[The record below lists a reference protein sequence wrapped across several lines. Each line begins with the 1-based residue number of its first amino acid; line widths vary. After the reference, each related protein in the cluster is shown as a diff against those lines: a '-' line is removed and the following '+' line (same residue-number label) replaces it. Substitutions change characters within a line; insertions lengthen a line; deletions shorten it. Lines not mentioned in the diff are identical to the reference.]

1 MYFAFFL
8 DGTYYCNNTSG
19 LQSIRFAYS
28 VTDRGTEY
36 DGYRYMISY
45 EIYFAFGNNLSNPQD
60 GPYAFVQIMSYTP
73 GENTDGYEDAVGIVK
88 DEGTMSER
96 TLLTDKCSSC
106 EFRANGVVAKPENET
121 E

>member
-1 MYFAFFL
+1 MHGFCHEVVVCCASEYFLF
-8 DGTYYCNNTSG
+8 GTDSAGRLGIGPIGFKNCKIYKAGG
-19 LQSIRFAYS
+19 L
-28 VTDRGTEY
+28 
-36 DGYRYMISY
+36 
-45 EIYFAFGNNLSNPQD
+45 
-60 GPYAFVQIMSYTP
+60 PYAFVQIMSYTP

-96 TLLTDKCSSC
+96 TLWTDKCSSC